1 MEKNLDDLMNSLAD
15 FRDVIATT
23 EQGLKELKSGK
34 PGGSGVIGRVSPKK
48 FPKITF
54 PEAIKVKSVD
64 S

>member
-1 MEKNLDDLMNSLAD
+1 MEPNLDDLMNSLAD
-15 FRDVIATT
+15 FREVIATT

-34 PGGSGVIGRVSPKK
+34 SGGSGVIGRVGPKK